1 METFTVEQL
10 AERWHCTAKTVRE
23 HEKKGVIRRCMNTP
37 KVLFPLDEV
46 LRCEAVG
53 NLEPLSPAE
62 RARLER
68 NERELKKELQK
79 YQNFYNSVK
88 KGVECLG

>member
-10 AERWHCTAKTVRE
+10 AERWNCNKVTIYRFIKS
-23 HEKKGVIRRCMNTP
+23 GGIRMCKNTP
-37 KVLFPLDEV
+37 IFLFPLSEV

-53 NLEPLSPAE
+53 DLEPLSPAE

-68 NERELKKELQK
+68 NNQELKKELQK
-79 YQNFYNSVK
+79 YQNFYNSIK
-88 KGVECLG
+88 KGVEHFE

>member
-10 AERWHCTAKTVRE
+10 AKRWNCTAKTVRE
-23 HEKKGVIRRCMNTP
+23 HEKKGAIRRCINTP
-37 KVLFPLDEV
+37 KVLFPLGEV

-68 NERELKKELQK
+68 NNQELKKELQK
-79 YQNFYNSVK
+79 YQNFYNSIK
-88 KGVECLG
+88 KGVEHFE

>member
-10 AERWHCTAKTVRE
+10 AERWHCKKTTIYRFV
-23 HEKKGVIRRCMNTP
+23 KSGGIRKCKDTP
-37 KVLFPLDEV
+37 GLLFPLSEV
-46 LRCEAVG
+46 LKCEAVG

-68 NERELKKELQK
+68 NNRELKKELQK
-79 YQNFYNSVK
+79 YQNFYNSIK
-88 KGVECLG
+88 KGVEHFE

>member
-1 METFTVEQL
+1 METFTVKQL
-10 AERWHCTAKTVRE
+10 SERWNCTEKAIRD
-23 HEKKGVIRRCMNTP
+23 HEKTGAIRRCKNTP
-37 KVLFPLDEV
+37 KVLFPLSEV
-46 LRCEAVG
+46 LKCEAVG

-79 YQNFYNSVK
+79 YRDFYNSVK
-88 KGVECLG
+88 KGVEHFE